1 MEGALAEVAAL
12 EKELEDY
19 KDMLLLVLSHTDPHP
34 GTSRRALLEIKH
46 FVLKKRLGVGLE
58 VR

>member
-1 MEGALAEVAAL
+1 MSAL
-12 EKELEDY
+12 ERELEDH

-34 GTSRRALLEIKH
+34 GVSRRTLLEIKH
-46 FVLKKRLGVGLE
+46 FVLRKRLAVGVE